1 MERRDHVKTVPGEAK
16 APEIVPGGEHLEP
29 GGTTQSE
36 DINIPMVATV
46 VAFFA
51 VFLAVSIV
59 TLQAWFYS
67 SDAAERARKQASQY
81 DPATPLGSVYQAQM
95 SDLTAPA
102 GWNDHAGSGGQA
114 AKVVRIPIERAME
127 ATARQYVSAG
137 NGNGGAGG
145 AAGGGA
151 GR

>member
-16 APEIVPGGEHLEP
+16 APEVVPGGEHLEP

-36 DINIPMVATV
+36 DINIPLVTMV

-67 SDAAERARKQASQY
+67 SDAAERARKQARQY
-81 DPATPLGSVYQAQM
+81 DPGTPLGAVYQQQM
-95 SDLTAPA
+95 AEVNGPA
-102 GWNDHAGSGGQA
+102 SWNDRIPGGQA
-114 AKVVRIPIERAME
+114 NKIVRIPINQAIE
-127 ATARQYVSAG
+127 ATAKQY
-137 NGNGGAGG
+137 
-145 AAGGGA
+145 AAGPAA
-151 GR
+151 GTQSR

>member
-59 TLQAWFYS
+59 TLQAWFYA
-67 SDAAERARKQASQY
+67 SDAAERARKQAPQY
-81 DPATPLGSVYQAQM
+81 DVSTPLGTVYQAQM
-95 SDLTAPA
+95 AEINGATS
-102 GWNDHAGSGGQA
+102 WNDRIAGGQA
-114 AKVVRIPIERAME
+114 NKIVRIPIDRAIE
-127 ATARQYVSAG
+127 ETAKRYAASS
-137 NGNGGAGG
+137 
-145 AAGGGA
+145 AAGTQGK
-151 GR
+151 